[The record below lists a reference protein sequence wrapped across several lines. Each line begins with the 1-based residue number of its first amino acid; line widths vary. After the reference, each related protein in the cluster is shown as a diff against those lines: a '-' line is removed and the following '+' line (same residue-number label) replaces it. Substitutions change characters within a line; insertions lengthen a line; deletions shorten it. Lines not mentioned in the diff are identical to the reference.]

1 LIRKSPYEVLGLEGD
16 FSFKDIKKAYRRAV
30 RENPPEKNPKE
41 FAEISNAYDMLSNE
55 DYFMKDIE
63 DTRFYL
69 SVNIQI
75 SDEKKTD
82 MGKYLKNIFEVPF
95 LI

>member
-1 LIRKSPYEVLGLEGD
+1 VLGLEGD

-41 FAEISNAYDMLSNE
+41 FAEISNAYDMLGNE

-63 DTRFYL
+63 NSRFYL
-69 SVNIQI
+69 SVDMQI
-75 SDEKKTD
+75 NDEKKTD
-82 MGKYLKNIFEVPF
+82 MSKYLKNIFEVPF

>member
-1 LIRKSPYEVLGLEGD
+1 MIRKSPYEVLGLEGD